1 MKEAWERKPQLD
13 AVIGSETFKFSYTKS
28 LVDDWIIQLKL
39 LSIIVGSEPQSAYS
53 VFVDGFKG
61 NHTHNTTVRRFCKIF
76 RKCYPFQLY
85 PRSNWLTFIFR

>member
-1 MKEAWERKPQLD
+1 MKEAWERKQQLD